1 MSEIN
6 LKRVTKET
14 NIELSLNIY
23 GKGSYN
29 IDTGIGFF
37 DHMLETLA
45 RHANFDLN
53 IKAKGDLR
61 VDYHH
66 TVEDVGIV
74 LGDAFCQSL
83 KNINIKR
90 YGYSIIPMD
99 EALVLSSV
107 DLCSRIF
114 LNYDCEL
121 NGSVKEFDTE
131 LIKEFFLSFVNN
143 GKFVLHIKQL
153 AGENKHHIIEAIF
166 KSAAH
171 SLCDAVQKTENILS
185 TKGIL

>member
-6 LKRVTKET
+6 LNRVTKET
-14 NIELSLNIY
+14 NIELALNIY
-23 GKGSYN
+23 GDGNYK

-53 IKAKGDLR
+53 IKAKGDLE

-74 LGDAFCQSL
+74 LGEAFYQSL
-83 KNINIKR
+83 ENSNVKR

-99 EALVLSSV
+99 EALILSSV
-107 DLCSRIF
+107 DLCNRIH
-114 LNYDCEL
+114 LSYDCKL
-121 NGSVKEFDTE
+121 SGSVKNFDTE

-143 GKFVLHIKQL
+143 GRFVLHIKQL
-153 AGENKHHIIEAIF
+153 DGENRHHIVEAIF
-166 KSAAH
+166 KSVAH
-171 SLCDAVQKTENILS
+171 SLRDAVQKSKNTLS